1 MPDDHVLPLSLGT
14 WNCAKLAHIPRRFSK
29 VLTGPKQFSLRVL
42 LLILTISLAG
52 SAMYAESCQGGD
64 DMDAA
69 TRNALETTAKR
80 YFDMASK
87 GDAAGL
93 RQNSI
98 PSLASGFGSVETA
111 VSDNQANFA
120 GAQATV
126 KSSYSLKEDSTAPTE
141 RAEFLCGVF
150 GKTGQTAGSAVFMIP
165 NLPAGN
171 YGIVSLDVAGNK
183 IPYTVSFVL
192 VQDGAAWKLGGFYA
206 RSATVS
212 GHDAKWFLQQART
225 HKTQGKNHNAWF
237 YYLQARELMT
247 PVNFMS
253 TLETDK
259 LYDEA
264 EAVKPAD
271 LPTSGNGP
279 TDLAAANG
287 KTYKLTALF
296 PLTVGNDL
304 DLVVKYQAADVSNTG
319 QTFQENSAVIKALVA
334 KYPEF
339 RDAFAG
345 VVARAVDPSG
355 RDYGSLLQMKDVK

>member
-1 MPDDHVLPLSLGT
+1 VLRGI
-14 WNCAKLAHIPRRFSK
+14 KY
-29 VLTGPKQFSLRVL
+29 VSLRILV
-42 LLILTISLAG
+42 LILAFG
-52 SAMYAESCQGGD
+52 SAFTARAESCQNSD
-64 DMDAA
+64 EMDAT
-69 TRNALETTAKR
+69 TRAALESTAKR
-80 YFDMASK
+80 YYDMASK
-87 GDAAGL
+87 GDVAGL
-93 RQNSI
+93 RQNAI

-111 VSDNQANFA
+111 VADNQANFS

-126 KSSYSLKEDSTAPTE
+126 KSSYVLKEDGAAPAE

-150 GKTGQTAGSAVFMIP
+150 GKSGQTSGSSVFVIP
-165 NLPAGN
+165 NLPAGT
-171 YGIVSLDVAGNK
+171 YGFVSLDVAGNK

-192 VQDGAAWKLGGFYA
+192 VQDSGVWKLGGFYA
-206 RSATVS
+206 SPATVS
-212 GHDAKWFLQQART
+212 GHDAQWYLKQART
-225 HKTQGKNHNAWF
+225 YKTQGKNHNAWF

-253 TLETDK
+253 TMETDK

-264 EAVKPAD
+264 EAVKPSD
-271 LPTSGNGP
+271 LPTSGSGS
-279 TDLAAANG
+279 TDLLAANG

-296 PLTVGNDL
+296 PLAVGNDL

-319 QTFQENSAVIKALVA
+319 QTFQENAAVIKALVA

-345 VVARAVDPSG
+345 VVARAVEPSG

>member
-1 MPDDHVLPLSLGT
+1 MAPRGMKYALLRILPLI
-14 WNCAKLAHIPRRFSK
+14 LATA
-29 VLTGPKQFSLRVL
+29 LTFPAAR
-42 LLILTISLAG
+42 
-52 SAMYAESCQGGD
+52 AESCQSAD
-64 DMDAA
+64 DMGAA
-69 TRNALETTAKR
+69 ARSALETTANR
-80 YFDMASK
+80 YYDMASK
-87 GDAAGL
+87 GDVASL
-93 RQNSI
+93 RQNAI
-98 PSLASGFGSVETA
+98 PSLASGFGSVESA
-111 VSDNQANFA
+111 VSDNQSNFA
-120 GAQATV
+120 GAKATV
-126 KSSYSLKEDSTAPTE
+126 KSSFLLKEDSATPSE

-150 GKTGQTAGSAVFMIP
+150 GKTGQTAGSSVFVIP
-165 NLPAGN
+165 NLPPGN
-171 YGIVSLDVAGNK
+171 YGFVSLDVAGNK

-206 RSATVS
+206 RPATVS
-212 GHDAKWFLQQART
+212 GHNAQWYLQQART
-225 HKTQGKNHNAWF
+225 YKTQGKNHNAWF

-253 TLETDK
+253 TMETDK

-264 EAVKPAD
+264 EAVKPSD
-271 LPTSGNGP
+271 LPTSGSGT

-296 PLTVGNDL
+296 PLAVGNDL

-319 QTFQENSAVIKALVA
+319 QTFQENAAVIKALVA

-345 VVARAVDPSG
+345 VVARAVEPSG

>member
-1 MPDDHVLPLSLGT
+1 
-14 WNCAKLAHIPRRFSK
+14 
-29 VLTGPKQFSLRVL
+29 VLTVFRYLAVRLLTLTVIGVSL
-42 LLILTISLAG
+42 IPA
-52 SAMYAESCQGGD
+52 ANAESCQGSS

-80 YFDMASK
+80 FFDMASK
-87 GDAAGL
+87 GDVAGL
-93 RQNSI
+93 RQNAI
-98 PSLASGFGSVETA
+98 PSLASSFDSVATA
-111 VSDNQANFA
+111 VNDNQANFS

-126 KSSYSLKEDSTAPTE
+126 KSSFLLKQEGAAPSD

-150 GKTGQTAGSAVFMIP
+150 GKTGQTANSAVFVIP
-165 NLPAGN
+165 NLPTGTYA
-171 YGIVSLDVAGNK
+171 VVALDVAGNK
-183 IPYTVSFVL
+183 TPYTMSFVL
-192 VQDGAAWKLGGFYA
+192 VQDGASWKLGGFYA
-206 RSATVS
+206 RASTVS
-212 GHDAKWFLQQART
+212 GHDGQWFLQQART
-225 HKTQGKNHNAWF
+225 YKTQGKNHNAWF

-271 LPTSGNGP
+271 LPASGG
-279 TDLAAANG
+279 TADLTAANG
-287 KTYKLTALF
+287 KTYKLTAMF

-319 QTFQENSAVIKALVA
+319 QTFQENAAVIKALVT

-345 VVARAVDPSG
+345 VVARAVEPSG

>member
-1 MPDDHVLPLSLGT
+1 
-14 WNCAKLAHIPRRFSK
+14 
-29 VLTGPKQFSLRVL
+29 VLTGPKYSSLRIP
-42 LLILTISLAG
+42 LLILAISLAV
-52 SAMYAESCQGGD
+52 SPVHAESCQSAD

-69 TRNALETTAKR
+69 TRSALETTAKR

-87 GDAAGL
+87 GDVAGL
-93 RQNSI
+93 RQNAI
-98 PSLASGFGSVETA
+98 PSLASGFGSVEAA
-111 VSDNQANFA
+111 VSDNQSNFA

-126 KSSYSLKEDSTAPTE
+126 KSSYSLKEEASAPAE

-150 GKTGQTAGSAVFMIP
+150 GKTGQTAGSSVFVIP

-171 YGIVSLDVAGNK
+171 YGIVALDVAGNK
-183 IPYTVSFVL
+183 TPYTVSFVL

-206 RSATVS
+206 RPATVS
-212 GHDAKWFLQQART
+212 GHDAKWFLQQARAY
-225 HKTQGKNHNAWF
+225 KAQGKNRNAWF

-247 PVNFMS
+247 PVDFMS

-271 LPTSGNGP
+271 LPTSGSNP

-296 PLTVGNDL
+296 PLAVGNDL
-304 DLVVKYQAADVSNTG
+304 DLVVKYHAADVSNTG
-319 QTFQENSAVIKALVA
+319 QTFQENAAVIKALVA